1 MLAVLSPQAA
11 TGSLHT
17 CIGSKNL
24 LGALH
29 ALVSHELV
37 LIRFSNLFN
46 KPERNKPQTVLIRI
60 FTNYIQVISLVKTF
74 DL

>member
-1 MLAVLSPQAA
+1 MLAVLYPQAT

-17 CIGSKNL
+17 CIDSENM

-29 ALVSHELV
+29 ALVSQELV

-60 FTNYIQVISLVKTF
+60 FTNYIQVVSLVKTF

>member
-1 MLAVLSPQAA
+1 MLAVLSPQAT

-17 CIGSKNL
+17 CLDFENM

-29 ALVSHELV
+29 ALVSQEFV
-37 LIRFSNLFN
+37 LIRISNLFN

-60 FTNYIQVISLVKTF
+60 FTNYIQVVSLVKTF